1 MELLVCNKNGRA
13 RTCVLLTVLLLA
25 ISNISNVMADQV
37 SETYTDDSQKSQTLT
52 LDSSSAV
59 SDLAFAASLLGG
71 EGVTLS
77 LDKDTGDDSLVDIAR
92 AWVTAAPAF
101 AEQIAAA
108 LMALSPADAV
118 AIQLAISEVTSGTR
132 SGGGRDG
139 DLLLIVEQVA
149 SPN

>member
-13 RTCVLLTVLLLA
+13 RICVLLTVLLLA

-77 LDKDTGDDSLVDIAR
+77 LDDAGDDSLVDIAR

-108 LMALSPADAV
+108 LMALSPADAT
-118 AIQLAISEVTSGTR
+118 AIQLAISEVTSGTG
-132 SGGGRDG
+132 SGGGWDG

>member
-13 RTCVLLTVLLLA
+13 RICVLLTVLLLA

-37 SETYTDDSQKSQTLT
+37 LLSYPVSQTLT

-108 LMALSPADAV
+108 LMALSPADAT
-118 AIQLAISEVTSGTR
+118 AIQLAISEVTSGTG
-132 SGGGRDG
+132 SGGGWDG

>member
-1 MELLVCNKNGRA
+1 MCNKNGRA
-13 RTCVLLTVLLLA
+13 RICVLLTVLLLA

-37 SETYTDDSQKSQTLT
+37 LLSYPVSQTLT
-52 LDSSSAV
+52 LDSSSTV

-92 AWVTAAPAF
+92 AWATAAPAF

-132 SGGGRDG
+132 SGGGWDG
-139 DLLLIVEQVA
+139 DLLLVVEQVA

>member
-1 MELLVCNKNGRA
+1 MCNKNGRA
-13 RTCVLLTVLLLA
+13 RICVLLTVLLLA

-37 SETYTDDSQKSQTLT
+37 LLSYPVSQTLT

-108 LMALSPADAV
+108 LMALSPADAT
-118 AIQLAISEVTSGTR
+118 AIQLAISEVTSGTG
-132 SGGGRDG
+132 SGGGWDG